1 MAKRDYYEVL
11 GVEKSATE
19 AEIKKAYRRL
29 AMKYHPDKNQDDK
42 AAEEKFKEASEAYEV
57 LSDAGKRQRY
67 DQFGHAGVENSFGS
81 NGFSWDNFTHASDFE
96 DIFSGFGGIFETL
109 FGGRGGF
116 GGGRRGQRNNRGE
129 DLQISISLTLEEISK
144 GVDKKIKISIKDICE
159 HCKGTGSEDGNVET
173 CSQCHGSGQV
183 MQMTRSLF
191 GQMQTVVTCP
201 SCNGRGKIIK
211 KKCKVCNGDGR
222 ESKSRTMNVHIPAGV
237 AEGQYIRLRGQGNK
251 GVRGGSS
258 GDILVLI
265 REKEHHIFERND
277 ADLVCEF
284 PLSFSQAALGAEILV
299 PTLSAKIKMKIPSGT
314 QSGKVFRLKAQGL
327 PHVNSSYH
335 GDVFIKVRVITPTK
349 LSNEEKGLLKE
360 LQKFDSEKKLRP
372 DKSYFKK
379 FKDLFS

>member
-1 MAKRDYYEVL
+1 
-11 GVEKSATE
+11 
-19 AEIKKAYRRL
+19 
-29 AMKYHPDKNQDDK
+29 
-42 AAEEKFKEASEAYEV
+42 
-57 LSDAGKRQRY
+57 
-67 DQFGHAGVENSFGS
+67 
-81 NGFSWDNFTHASDFE
+81 
-96 DIFSGFGGIFETL
+96 
-109 FGGRGGF
+109 
-116 GGGRRGQRNNRGE
+116 
-129 DLQISISLTLEEISK
+129 
-144 GVDKKIKISIKDICE
+144 
-159 HCKGTGSEDGNVET
+159 
-173 CSQCHGSGQV
+173 

-201 SCNGRGKIIK
+201 SCNGTGKIIK

-222 ESKSRTMNVHIPAGV
+222 ESKRRTMNVHIPAGV

-284 PLSFSQAALGAEILV
+284 PLSFSQAALGTEILV

-335 GDVFIKVRVITPTK
+335 GDLFIKVRVITPTK
-349 LSNEEKGLLKE
+349 LSNEEKGLLKD
-360 LQKFDSEKKLRP
+360 LQKFDSDKKLRP
-372 DKSYFKK
+372 DKSFFKK